1 LYTKTIKMSAT
12 VKLSDQIQ
20 VHYTGKVESGEI
32 FDSSLERDPL
42 SFKVG
47 EGKLLKGFEEAVL
60 GMKVDEKKEISI
72 PSEEGYGIIR
82 EDLIATVDRKN
93 LGQDIEPEVGMELM
107 SKYPDGTDVV
117 VRIVKVAENEVVV
130 DANHPLAGRDLTF
143 EITLVSIGQ

>member
-1 LYTKTIKMSAT
+1 MKET

-47 EGKLLKGFEEAVL
+47 EGKLLKGFEEAVV
-60 GMKVDEKKEISI
+60 GMKVNDKKEINI

-93 LGQDIEPEVGMELM
+93 LSQDIEPEGGMELM

>member
-1 LYTKTIKMSAT
+1 MSAT

-47 EGKLLKGFEEAVL
+47 EGKLLKGFEEAVV
-60 GMKVDEKKEISI
+60 GMKVDDKKEISI

-93 LGQDIEPEVGMELM
+93 LSQDIEPEVGMELM